1 MKIAIVVFTDI
12 PDGGPVAHRVL
23 MLSKGLVS
31 WGHEVHILAPYK
43 FSPGALEGE
52 IDGVQ
57 IHWGAH
63 IPRKFAETWA
73 GKVRKRFLLYHSLN
87 LLMKQKVDWLI
98 VYDMGLDGLP
108 FLWLA
113 RRHKCWIAADNCDIY
128 FHTFKGS
135 LKGKF
140 KRILYY
146 LSDIFLTPKFD
157 LHFAISTF
165 IENQLRTIAP
175 RVPTLIVRAPVDI
188 QKFCS
193 REGEASAWRRRTGIQ
208 DFIVIGYFGS
218 VLAVKGLRVLLEA
231 VKILSE
237 TNDSFRLLI
246 TGRAAGDASTL
257 RLLAKLQLQERVILT
272 GYLTHRELLS
282 AMSAADILVEPKID
296 DDENRA
302 AFPQKVV
309 EYLSMGKA
317 VVAPVIGDLPLYL
330 EDKENAIFY
339 RAGDSRSLAQA
350 LEKLLQN
357 EPLRKKLGKKARE
370 TAVKYFDCQKIAGLI
385 NDKFLEIEKNHVD

>member
-1 MKIAIVVFTDI
+1 MKIVIAVFTDI
-12 PDGGPVAHRVL
+12 PDGGPVAHRLL

-31 WGHEVHILAPYK
+31 WGHDVHILAPYK

-52 IDGVQ
+52 IDGVR

-63 IPRKFAETWA
+63 ASRQFAGTWG
-73 GKVRKRFLLYHSLN
+73 GKVRKRFLLYHSLS
-87 LLMKQKVDWLI
+87 LLLKQKVDWLI

-113 RRHKCWIAADNCDIY
+113 RRYKCLIAADNCDIY

-135 LKGKF
+135 LKGKL
-140 KRILYY
+140 KRVLYY
-146 LSDIFLTPKFD
+146 LSDIVIQPKFD
-157 LHFAISTF
+157 LHFAISTY
-165 IENQLRTIAP
+165 IENQLQTIAP

-188 QKFCS
+188 DKFCA
-193 REGEASAWRRRTGIQ
+193 EQAEAFAWRRQAGIQ

-231 VKILSE
+231 VKILSA
-237 TNDSFRLLI
+237 TTASFRLLI
-246 TGRAAGDASTL
+246 TGRAAGDEATL
-257 RLLAKLQLQERVILT
+257 RLLAELQLEDRVILT
-272 GYLTHRELLS
+272 GYLSHADLLS

-302 AFPQKVV
+302 AFPQKLV

-330 EDKENAIFY
+330 KDRENAMLY
-339 RAGDSRSLAQA
+339 RAGDSSSLAQA
-350 LEKLLQN
+350 LAELLQN
-357 EPLRKKLGKKARE
+357 EPLREKLARQARR
-370 TAVKYFDCQKIAGLI
+370 TAVQNFDCRKIAGLI
-385 NDKFLEIEKNHVD
+385 NDKFLEIAQNRVD